1 MFNSFGQLVAKFTAK
16 PVIRSAPRQLKAVL
30 LLLALLFVGS
40 MSYAADDFL
49 DPEVAF
55 KFSAKMLDAKTAEVT
70 YTIADG
76 YYMYREH
83 FKFRVEGAKL
93 GTPVYPAGVVHF
105 DETFQ
110 KNVETYH
117 HSVSVRLPVETSGP
131 FTLISTGQGCAEK
144 GLCYP
149 PQESR
154 IKLTPPASIGSQGST
169 SSAQPGSDNGGL
181 NQQAGA
187 PKAPAVTVAPS
198 GAAIVAVPP

>member
-1 MFNSFGQLVAKFTAK
+1 MFSWHNSMLARLRASFLMALMLSLCMLG
-16 PVIRSAPRQLKAVL
+16 SAARAD
-30 LLLALLFVGS
+30 
-40 MSYAADDFL
+40 DDFL
-49 DPEVAF
+49 EPELAF
-55 KFSAKMLDAKTAEVT
+55 KFSAKMIDAKTAEVT
-70 YTIADG
+70 YAIADG

-93 GTPVYPAGVVHF
+93 GAPAYPKGTIKF

-117 HSVSVRLPVETSGP
+117 HSVSVRLPVDAKGP

-154 IKLTPPASIGSQGST
+154 ITLTPPAGST
-169 SSAQPGSDNGGL
+169 L
-181 NQQAGA
+181 
-187 PKAPAVTVAPS
+187 
-198 GAAIVAVPP
+198 